1 MVWRCVLSFPSISIT
16 GMLFDFFWL
25 YVFAFIIFHVV
36 LGLLVELVSLVL
48 QYNFLASV
56 MTFVSNLQYS
66 LQCFFKLGSLLSLH
80 NRYSFLLLLH
90 EVFIPVVNQFLL
102 SCFNC
107 VLFRG
112 KLALNV
118 LRNVSKKLLKMVF
131 VSLSLLL
138 NTFPHAS

>member
-1 MVWRCVLSFPSISIT
+1 MVWWCVVSFPSISIT
-16 GMLFDFFWL
+16 GMVFDFFWL
-25 YVFAFIIFHVV
+25 FVIAFITFHVV
-36 LGLLVELVSLVL
+36 LDLLVELVSLVL

-66 LQCFFKLGSLLSLH
+66 LQCFFKVGSLLSLH

-90 EVFIPVVNQFLL
+90 DVFIPVVNQFL

-107 VLFRG
+107 VLFWG